1 MKFKIEI
8 DRMTPSVN
16 KIGQQLKTLS
26 KGAYD
31 VFKQSTPVK
40 SGNARRNTKL
50 LGNTIRADYSY
61 AKVLDRGFSK
71 KAPRGMTK
79 PTESWLKR
87 QLNSIFRK

>member
-1 MKFKIEI
+1 MKFKLEF
-8 DRMTPSVN
+8 DRMTPSLNKVN
-16 KIGQQLKTLS
+16 QQLKTLS

-71 KAPRGMTK
+71 KAPQGMTK

-87 QLNSIFRK
+87 QIISIFRK